1 MKYRINEI
9 KYKGKTMYEPQ
20 VGRLV
25 RKWNPEGQQIEQYEL
40 WDNLSSYNGVVCGGG
55 VHLETYYSSLPT
67 TIEAAE
73 KIIETYHEKLQ
84 QPTEPIIKTIKEYEL
99 PKIQTP
105 EEKEIPSE
113 EQTRLEKLEALAK
126 LVACHIGSRPDP
138 DLPWEEVAA
147 MMLYEINLW
156 PLTIDEIVEQTRA
169 HIRYHSKVTAMMDA
183 AGGSKI
189 FWEAKYQEGKK
200 K

>member
-73 KIIETYHEKLQ
+73 WVIETYHEKLQ
-84 QPTEPIIKTIKEYEL
+84 QPKEPIIKTIKEYEL
-99 PKIQTP
+99 PKKEQDP
-105 EEKEIPSE
+105 ELSRE
-113 EQTRLEKLEALAK
+113 EKLEALAK
-126 LVACHIGSRPDP
+126 LVAWHIGSRPDP
-138 DLPWEEVAA
+138 DLPWEEAAA
-147 MMLYEINLW
+147 MMLHDLNLW
-156 PLTIDEIVEQTRA
+156 PLTIEEIVEQTRT
-169 HIRYHSKVTAMMDA
+169 HIRHHSKVTAIIEA
-183 AGGSKI
+183 GGGSKV
-189 FWEAKYQEGKK
+189 FWEAKHKESKK